1 LARNQEERERER
13 EREKERERERKRER
27 KRERER
33 EREREKEGR
42 RVETDGTVLGEK
54 KNVGSFRGPQ
64 NCLPECAFY
73 GPI

>member
-1 LARNQEERERER
+1 
-13 EREKERERERKRER
+13 
-27 KRERER
+27 
-33 EREREKEGR
+33 
-42 RVETDGTVLGEK
+42 VETDGTVLGEK